1 MSQVQFSHNP
11 LFCIDIIKTYKPDF
25 TPRVAFILGSGL
37 GALADQIE
45 NAVAISYEKLP
56 GFPVSTVHGHAGEL
70 VLGHL
75 QGVPVVCM
83 KGRGHFYEGRGMT
96 IMTDAIRTFKLLGCE
111 LLFCTNAAGSLR
123 PEVGAGSLV
132 ALKDHINTMPGT
144 PMVGLNDDR
153 FGERFFSLA
162 NAYDAEYRALL
173 QKVAKEEGFPLTEG
187 VFVSYPGPNFETAA
201 EIRMM
206 QIIGGDVVG
215 MSVVPEV
222 ISARHCDLKVV
233 AVSAITNM
241 AEGLSDVKLSHAQTL
256 AAAELSK
263 QNYINLICSF
273 LRKRWQQR
281 NSQSKTLL
289 ILFAAFCAK
298 LPEKNNK
305 KRPRG

>member
-1 MSQVQFSHNP
+1 MYQAQFSHNP
-11 LFCIDIIKTYKPDF
+11 LYCVDIIKTYKPDF

-56 GFPVSTVHGHAGEL
+56 GFPVSTVH
-70 VLGHL
+70 
-75 QGVPVVCM
+75 
-83 KGRGHFYEGRGMT
+83 
-96 IMTDAIRTFKLLGCE
+96 
-111 LLFCTNAAGSLR
+111 
-123 PEVGAGSLV
+123 
-132 ALKDHINTMPGT
+132 INTMPGT
-144 PMVGLNDDR
+144 PMVGLNDER

-222 ISARHCDLKVV
+222 ISARHCELKVV

-263 QNYINLICSF
+263 QNFINLICGF
-273 LRKRWQQR
+273 LRK
-281 NSQSKTLL
+281 
-289 ILFAAFCAK
+289 IA
-298 LPEKNNK
+298 
-305 KRPRG
+305 

>member
-1 MSQVQFSHNP
+1 MTLSNNP
-11 LFCIDIIKTYKPDF
+11 CYCADIIRAAKPNF

-37 GALADQIE
+37 GALADQIDD
-45 NAVAISYEKLP
+45 AVAISYEKLP

-75 QGVPVVCM
+75 AGVPVACM

-111 LLFCTNAAGSLR
+111 LLFSTNAAGSLR
-123 PEVGAGSLV
+123 SEVEPGSLV
-132 ALKDHINTMPGT
+132 ALNDHINTMPGT
-144 PMVGLNDDR
+144 PTIGLNDER

-162 NAYDAEYRALL
+162 NAYDAEYRAVL
-173 QKVAKEEGFPLTEG
+173 QTVAAKEGFPLHEG

-222 ISARHCDLKVV
+222 ISARHCGLKVV
-233 AVSAITNM
+233 AVSAITNL
-241 AEGLSDVKLSHAQTL
+241 AEGLGDIRLSHEQTL
-256 AAAELSK
+256 AAAELSR
-263 QNYINLICSF
+263 QNFINLICGF
-273 LRKRWQQR
+273 LRHV
-281 NSQSKTLL
+281 
-289 ILFAAFCAK
+289 A
-298 LPEKNNK
+298 
-305 KRPRG
+305 